1 MNTYETVFIVSPAL
15 PLDDANAI
23 FEKFKD
29 LISTNGGEIL
39 NSEYW
44 GKLKMAYPINKHKEG
59 CYYLIQY
66 KADGKFNSELETRF
80 KYDENVLR
88 FVVVKLDGKNYKL
101 RKRDE
106 MTKPRSRRY
115 EEKPQ
120 TEVNVDETVVEQNA
134 EVEENS
140 TQEKA

>member
-29 LISTNGGEIL
+29 LITSNGGEVI

-66 KADGKFNSELETRF
+66 KSDGKFNAELETRF

-88 FVVVKLDGKNYKL
+88 FVVVKLDGKIYKL
-101 RKRDE
+101 RKREE
-106 MTKPRSRRY
+106 MTKPRSKRY

-120 TEVNVDETVVEQNA
+120 TETT
-134 EVEENS
+134 VEEAPAES
-140 TQEKA
+140 EEQTSEEQA

>member
-1 MNTYETVFIVSPAL
+1 MNTYETVFIVSPAI

-29 LISTNGGEIL
+29 LITTNGGEVI

-44 GKLKMAYPINKHKEG
+44 GKLKMAYPINKHREG

-66 KADGKFNSELETRF
+66 KVDGKFNAELETRF

-88 FVVVKLDGKNYKL
+88 FVIVKLDGKIYKL

-106 MTKPRSRRY
+106 MTKTRSKKY
-115 EEKPQ
+115 EDRSQ
-120 TEVNVDETVVEQNA
+120 TEAPSEETPA
-134 EVEENS
+134 EVQEPVAEEQS
-140 TQEKA
+140 QQ